1 MFGLGWTEM
10 LVVGVVALIVIGPKD
25 LPVLMNRMGKFVS
38 SIRRMGSEFQREINK
53 ASGLDTITDLR
64 KSITEP
70 LKQTATE
77 IRKEFNKPLAGGAV
91 EPSGIIKPKDPKAES
106 VVAEIHE
113 KVGMT
118 PPSTGPA
125 PQPYTPF
132 TKEAQEKYRKEQMAE
147 AVTSAAKKT
156 TAAPVESPAPPEA
169 TVPVKKPRA
178 PRKPKPEAVAE
189 TPAPSDLLDG
199 VPPIKTAKPRKPHAA
214 KPKSEV

>member
-10 LVVGVVALIVIGPKD
+10 LVIGVVALIVIGPKD

-38 SIRRMGSEFQREINK
+38 SIRKMGSEFQREINK
-53 ASGLDTITDLR
+53 ASGLDQITDLR
-64 KSITEP
+64 RSITEP

-77 IRKEFNKPLAGGAV
+77 IRKEFNKPLAGGGV

-132 TKEAQEKYRKEQMAE
+132 TKEAQEKYRESWSKPAAAE
-147 AVTSAAKKT
+147 AASA
-156 TAAPVESPAPPEA
+156 VESPAPPEV

-189 TPAPSDLLDG
+189 TPPPTDLLDG
-199 VPPIKTAKPRKPHAA
+199 VPPIKTPKPRKPRAA
-214 KPKSEV
+214 KPKSEA